1 MTAHQQRPRVV
12 LTHRVHPQVIT
23 MLSERCEVIPNQH
36 EDSLPA
42 AELQRRT
49 ANADALMVFMP
60 DRIDA
65 EFLDAC
71 PRLRVV
77 AGALKGDDNI
87 DVEACTAR
95 GIWMTRVEDLL
106 TDPTAELA
114 VGLLIGLARNVAP
127 GDRRVRAGF
136 PGWRPVLYG
145 QSLIGATIG
154 IIGAGAVGR
163 TVARLLRGFDAH
175 LRYSDPVLV
184 PPAVADSLGL
194 EQVTLTEL
202 LSTSDAVIVCAPLGP
217 GTAHLLDRAALES
230 TRRGA
235 LLINVGR
242 GSVVCEDAVA
252 ELLRLR
258 HLGGYAA
265 DVFEFEDY
273 SRPDRPGRPHP
284 ELIGLPD
291 KTLFTPH
298 LGSAVD
304 AARLAIEQRAATS
317 ILQSLAGAVPE
328 GAANDVSQGPFPP
341 TAQPRQ

>member
-1 MTAHQQRPRVV
+1 VNTHQRRPLVV
-12 LTHRVHPQVIT
+12 LSHRVHPQVIT
-23 MLSERCEVIPNQH
+23 LLSQRCEVIPNQH
-36 EDSLPA
+36 EDSIPA
-42 AELQRRT
+42 AELQRRA

-65 EFLDAC
+65 DFLDAC
-71 PRLRVV
+71 PRLRVI

-87 DVEACTAR
+87 DLEACTSR

-163 TVARLLRGFDAH
+163 AVARLLRGFDAR
-175 LRYSDPVLV
+175 LRYSDPAPV
-184 PPAVADSLGL
+184 PAAVADFLGL

-202 LSTSDAVIVCAPLGP
+202 LTSSDAVIVCAPLGP
-217 GTAHLLDRAALES
+217 DTMHLLDRAALAS
-230 TRRGA
+230 MRAGA
-235 LLINVGR
+235 LLVNVGR
-242 GSVVCEDAVA
+242 GSVVCEDVVA
-252 ELLRLR
+252 ELLRLG

-273 SRPDRPGRPHP
+273 SRPERPGHPHP
-284 ELIGLPD
+284 GLIGQPE

-317 ILQSLAGAVPE
+317 ILQALAGDVPE
-328 GAANDVSQGPFPP
+328 GAANSVHQGSAIMPL
-341 TAQPRQ
+341 PRE